1 MKIGNVM
8 SRDVQLIKP
17 DDTIR
22 SAAALMKKID
32 AGLLPVTE
40 DDKLVGMI
48 TDRDIA
54 IRGVAE
60 GKGPDAK
67 VRDAMSPEVKYCF
80 EDENV
85 AHVAENMAELQV
97 RRLPVMNRDK
107 LLVGIV
113 RSRILRSKV
122 RCRKQQRSG
131 LMSHGRLGNSLARF
145 RFPLTNPISFLASM
159 RVGIDFGEF
168 CAEQKNLSGIID
180 PQQKDDQPAGSS
192 KAGSNCTASDVPAN
206 ERLSDAEEHRG
217 NDCADHH
224 VAP

>member
-1 MKIGNVM
+1 MNRGGQAMKISSVM

-40 DDKLVGMI
+40 NDKLVGMI

-80 EDENV
+80 EDEDV
-85 AHVAENMAELQV
+85 THVAENMAELQV

-107 LLVGIV
+107 RLVGIV
-113 RSRILRSKV
+113 SLADLAKV
-122 RCRKQQRSG
+122 HCRKQQRRFTAFRNRGPTQPESAEC
-131 LMSHGRLGNSLARF
+131 LTTTWFLGSAH
-145 RFPLTNPISFLASM
+145 LAS
-159 RVGIDFGEF
+159 RNPRTLF
-168 CAEQKNLSGIID
+168 LSLG
-180 PQQKDDQPAGSS
+180 PPSG
-192 KAGSNCTASDVPAN
+192 
-206 ERLSDAEEHRG
+206 
-217 NDCADHH
+217 
-224 VAP
+224 

>member
-1 MKIGNVM
+1 MKISSVM

-40 DDKLVGMI
+40 NDKLVGMI

-80 EDENV
+80 EDEDV
-85 AHVAENMAELQV
+85 THVAENMAELQI
-97 RRLPVMNRDK
+97 RRHEPRQAP
-107 LLVGIV
+107 
-113 RSRILRSKV
+113 RRYR
-122 RCRKQQRSG
+122 
-131 LMSHGRLGNSLARF
+131 LARRSCDR
-145 RFPLTNPISFLASM
+145 RFTAENSKGASRNFATGRPTQPESRGLA
-159 RVGIDFGEF
+159 
-168 CAEQKNLSGIID
+168 
-180 PQQKDDQPAGSS
+180 
-192 KAGSNCTASDVPAN
+192 
-206 ERLSDAEEHRG
+206 
-217 NDCADHH
+217 
-224 VAP
+224 